1 LPTSIDPQPGEN
13 EFECAN
19 CGAYVHYELTRCPNC
34 GINLYEPEDEDRSP
48 DATSTSSPIRQ
59 TFNPFKQVSRLI
71 SSLLGHSKE
80 AEEFES
86 LLSKQATLFA
96 DLLRKVG
103 GDYDVAGRLIDHEAR
118 LLPNASRTTWIQ
130 DAIQRW
136 QRDNRSW
143 K

>member
-1 LPTSIDPQPGEN
+1 MPTSIDPQPGEN

-19 CGAYVHYELTRCPNC
+19 CGTYVHYELTRCPNC
-34 GINLYEPEDEDRSP
+34 GINLYEPEDEHRPP
-48 DATSTSSPIRQ
+48 DAQSTSSSTQ
-59 TFNPFKQVSRLI
+59 KGFNPLRQVSRLFKR
-71 SSLLGHSKE
+71 LLGHSKE
-80 AEEFES
+80 TEEFES
-86 LLSKQATLFA
+86 LVSNQAAFFA

-118 LLPNASRTTWIQ
+118 TLPNASRTTWIQ
-130 DAIQRW
+130 NAILRW